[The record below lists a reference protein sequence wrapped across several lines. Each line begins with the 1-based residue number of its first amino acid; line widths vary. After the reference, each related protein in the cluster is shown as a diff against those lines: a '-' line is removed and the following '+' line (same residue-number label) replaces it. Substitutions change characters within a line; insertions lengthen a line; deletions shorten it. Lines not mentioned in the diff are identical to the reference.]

1 MSSAEPVG
9 EPRPSRAALAIRRA
23 KAQPTMAN
31 VVDAISDKHD
41 GHSSDFA
48 TIKADFATIKAD
60 FATIKAD
67 MATIKA
73 DFATIKADVGKLLHH
88 FGLASG
94 GTP

>member
-1 MSSAEPVG
+1 MSSVEPVR

-31 VVDAISDKHD
+31 VVDAISDMHD
-41 GHSSDFA
+41 GSSSDFATIKANFA

-60 FATIKAD
+60 FATIK
-67 MATIKA
+67 T
-73 DFATIKADVGKLLHH
+73 DVGKLLHH